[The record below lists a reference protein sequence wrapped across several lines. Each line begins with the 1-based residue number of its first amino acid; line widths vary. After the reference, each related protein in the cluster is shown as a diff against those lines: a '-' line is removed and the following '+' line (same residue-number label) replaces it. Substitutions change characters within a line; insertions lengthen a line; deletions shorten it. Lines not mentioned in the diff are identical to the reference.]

1 MSISGT
7 SIPVILA
14 SQSRPR
20 RNLLVQS
27 GILPLIRVSQVDEP
41 AALRTAA
48 EKRGL
53 AGVDA
58 IAPADQVQ
66 ILADAKAMAISS
78 TYEQIARTARSAT
91 GELVESRPLE
101 DGFGTVS
108 RTMPI
113 REALRTHEGMIAAAR
128 GPLVIGCDSMFEF
141 DGHVYGKP
149 HEPQVARERLRAMSG
164 GEGTL
169 WTGHCV
175 VDVATGKTVHATS
188 RATVRFAPLSDAQID
203 AYIASGEP
211 LQVAGCFTLEGLGGP
226 FIDSIDGDPSGIIGL
241 SLPTVRR
248 LVEQL
253 GFAWTDLWNLV
264 TPGGVHP
271 GVPLEDREHDTD
283 AFKNAATSS
292 AAAGDS
298 QTADPAKKP
307 PKDNVHQPG
316 DGWVDCPCG
325 HRHWG
330 RNGASGV
337 LLARRDATSGEV
349 TQVLLQHRALW
360 SAEGGTWGA
369 PGGATADGESPLEGA
384 LRESFEEANIH
395 PEDIDVVGAYRESHG
410 AWSYTTV
417 LAFEKPGHTVIPRAN
432 DDESLETC
440 WVSVPAVDNLTLLSA
455 MRQDWDGLIA
465 RLRAISKSM
474 L

>member
-1 MSISGT
+1 MSVS
-7 SIPVILA
+7 VILA

-20 RNLLVQS
+20 RNLLVQA

-41 AALRTAA
+41 AALRHAA
-48 EKRGL
+48 AARG
-53 AGVDA
+53 VEDTSR
-58 IAPADQVQ
+58 IPPADQVQ
-66 ILADAKAMAISS
+66 ILANAKAQAIAGM
-78 TYEQIARTARSAT
+78 YGQIARTARNAT
-91 GELVESRPLE
+91 GQLVESLPLE
-101 DGFGTVS
+101 DGFGTVA

-113 REALRTHEGMIAAAR
+113 REALRNHEGMIAASR
-128 GPLVIGCDSMFEF
+128 GPIVIGCDSMFEF
-141 DGHVYGKP
+141 DGAVYGKP
-149 HEPQVARERLRAMSG
+149 RTPQVARERLRAMSG
-164 GEGTL
+164 REGTL

-175 VDVATGKTVHATS
+175 IDVATGETARATS
-188 RATVRFAPLSDAQID
+188 RATVRFSRMADAQID

-211 LQVAGCFTLEGLGGP
+211 LQVAGCFTLEGLGAP

-253 GFAWTDLWNLV
+253 GFEWTDLWNLV
-264 TPGGVHP
+264 TEGGVHP
-271 GVPLEDREHDTD
+271 GVPLEDTQHDTD
-283 AFKNAATSS
+283 AAKNATTSAGHS
-292 AAAGDS
+292 AS
-298 QTADPAKKP
+298 DPAKQA

-337 LLARRDATSGEV
+337 LLARRDAKTGDV

-384 LRESFEEANIH
+384 LRESFEEANIR

-440 WVSVPAVDNLTLLSA
+440 WVSVPSVGSLTLLSA
-455 MRQDWDGLIA
+455 MRRDWDGLIA
-465 RLRAISKSM
+465 RLQKISHSM
-474 L
+474 R